1 MRSIRIPDNARMTV
15 LTGAGISAESGI
27 ATFRGN
33 NGLWENHRM
42 EEVATPEA
50 FERNPEMVW
59 RFYKYRYKDSLSA
72 QPNAAHSTLKD
83 VEEKL
88 GEGFNLI
95 TQNVDGLHLRSGC
108 KRVIEMHG
116 ALDRCFCTDCNTR
129 YKMEDIDL
137 SDEIPECKCG
147 GVLRPDIVW
156 FGEIPYCMDEIYR
169 ILEKTEILL
178 VVGTSGSV
186 YPAAQFLMHVRYS
199 GGYAIG
205 VNLDKP
211 DNFGFFNEFHQ
222 GKAGELLPQ
231 LSKLWFK

>member
-1 MRSIRIPDNARMTV
+1 MRSIRINDNTRLTV

-59 RFYKYRYKDSLSA
+59 RFYKYRYHDSLKA
-72 QPNAAHSTLKD
+72 LPNKGHKTMKLLED
-83 VEEKL
+83 KL
-88 GEGFNLI
+88 GTNFNLI
-95 TQNVDGLHLRSGC
+95 TQNVDGLHLKSGC
-108 KRVIEMHG
+108 RNVIEMHG
-116 ALDRCFCTDCNTR
+116 ALNRCFCTDCNTR
-129 YKMEDIDL
+129 FKMEEVNLEDSL
-137 SDEIPECKCG
+137 PVCTCG
-147 GVLRPDIVW
+147 GALRPDIVW
-156 FGEIPYCMDEIYR
+156 FGEIPYQMDEIYD

-186 YPAAQFLMHVRYS
+186 YPAAQFLMHVRYA

-222 GKAGELLPQ
+222 GKAGELLPE
-231 LSKLWFK
+231 LYKIWFK